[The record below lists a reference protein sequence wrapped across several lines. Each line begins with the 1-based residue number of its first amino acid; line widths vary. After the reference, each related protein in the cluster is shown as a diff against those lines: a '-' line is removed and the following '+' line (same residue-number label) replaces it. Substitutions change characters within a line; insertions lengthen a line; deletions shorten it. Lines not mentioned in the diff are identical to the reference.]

1 MPLLQDVRPAERGK
15 ANGKDS
21 EAASIIHGS
30 GNEAPP
36 RYSSVTVV
44 VTDHELVE
52 RARLGEAAAF
62 EALVTRHHQA
72 ARRAAV
78 AALGS
83 ADDADDVAQEAW
95 IAVHARLT
103 DFQGASSFR
112 TWLLASVWNKALDRR
127 RQVGRW
133 LRRMVS
139 LDTPWPSGDRGA
151 ALPAATA
158 IGAAAAI
165 GLSEDRP
172 SPERRVLNDELSG
185 QVARLVRALSAKL
198 RDPLLLIGSGDYSY
212 EEVAAMLGI
221 PVGTVKWRVSEAR
234 RQLRAKLERLGH

>member
-1 MPLLQDVRPAERGK
+1 MTV
-15 ANGKDS
+15 S
-21 EAASIIHGS
+21 E
-30 GNEAPP
+30 
-36 RYSSVTVV
+36 
-44 VTDHELVE
+44 TDHELVE
-52 RARLGEAAAF
+52 RARHGEAAAF

-72 ARRAAV
+72 ARRAAI

-112 TWLLASVWNKALDRR
+112 TWLLAIVWNKALDRR

-139 LDTPWPSGDRGA
+139 LDAPWRSGEGGA
-151 ALPAATA
+151 GTTLPAAMT
-158 IGAAAAI
+158 IGAGLGSGSGRAV
-165 GLSEDRP
+165 GLSEERP

-185 QVARLVRALSAKL
+185 QIARLVQALSAKL

-234 RQLRAKLERLGH
+234 RQLRAKLERLGYR

>member
-1 MPLLQDVRPAERGK
+1 
-15 ANGKDS
+15 
-21 EAASIIHGS
+21 
-30 GNEAPP
+30 
-36 RYSSVTVV
+36 VTAV

-52 RARLGEAAAF
+52 RARLGEAQAF

-72 ARRAAV
+72 ARRAAI

-95 IAVHARLT
+95 MSAHARLQ
-103 DFQGASSFR
+103 DFQGTSSFR
-112 TWLLASVWNKALDRR
+112 TWLLAIVWNKALDRR

-139 LDTPWPSGDRGA
+139 LDLGG
-151 ALPAATA
+151 
-158 IGAAAAI
+158 AI
-165 GLSEDRP
+165 GLSEHRP
-172 SPERRVLNDELSG
+172 SPERRVLGDELSD
-185 QVARLVRALSAKL
+185 QTTRLVRALSPKL

-212 EEVAAMLGI
+212 EEVAAILGI

-234 RQLRAKLERLGH
+234 RQLRAKLERLGYGQ

>member
-1 MPLLQDVRPAERGK
+1 
-15 ANGKDS
+15 
-21 EAASIIHGS
+21 
-30 GNEAPP
+30 
-36 RYSSVTVV
+36 
-44 VTDHELVE
+44 
-52 RARLGEAAAF
+52 
-62 EALVTRHHQA
+62 VTRHHQA
-72 ARRAAV
+72 ARRAAI

-112 TWLLASVWNKALDRR
+112 TWLLAIVWNKALDRR

-139 LDTPWPSGDRGA
+139 LDTPWPTGDSSA
-151 ALPAATA
+151 TLPAAMA
-158 IGAAAAI
+158 IGATADTGAAI
-165 GLSEDRP
+165 GLSERQP
-172 SPERRVLNDELSG
+172 SPERRVLNEELSG
-185 QVARLVRALSAKL
+185 QIGRLVRALSAKL

-234 RQLRAKLERLGH
+234 RQLRAKLERLGY

>member
-1 MPLLQDVRPAERGK
+1 
-15 ANGKDS
+15 
-21 EAASIIHGS
+21 
-30 GNEAPP
+30 
-36 RYSSVTVV
+36 VTVV

-52 RARLGEAAAF
+52 RARHGEAAAF

-78 AALGS
+78 AALGA

-112 TWLLASVWNKALDRR
+112 TWLLAIVWNKALDRR

-139 LDTPWPSGDRGA
+139 LDTPWPSGESGA
-151 ALPAATA
+151 AAPAAIT

-185 QVARLVRALSAKL
+185 QIARLVRALSAKL

-221 PVGTVKWRVSEAR
+221 PVGTAKWRVSEAR

>member
-1 MPLLQDVRPAERGK
+1 M
-15 ANGKDS
+15 
-21 EAASIIHGS
+21 
-30 GNEAPP
+30 
-36 RYSSVTVV
+36 
-44 VTDHELVE
+44 TDHELVE
-52 RARLGEAAAF
+52 RARHGEAAAF

-72 ARRAAV
+72 ARRAAI

-95 IAVHARLT
+95 IAVHARLA

-112 TWLLASVWNKALDRR
+112 TWLLAIVWNKALDRR

-139 LDTPWPSGDRGA
+139 LDTPWTSGEAARRCSPQTTGRRRKRRDRFGA
-151 ALPAATA
+151 DD
-158 IGAAAAI
+158 GV
-165 GLSEDRP
+165 
-172 SPERRVLNDELSG
+172 ERRTERPDR
-185 QVARLVRALSAKL
+185 RLVRALSAKL

-234 RQLRAKLERLGH
+234 RQLRAKLERLGYRQ

>member
-1 MPLLQDVRPAERGK
+1 MIDAVL
-15 ANGKDS
+15 
-21 EAASIIHGS
+21 
-30 GNEAPP
+30 
-36 RYSSVTVV
+36 
-44 VTDHELVE
+44 TDHELVE

-72 ARRAAV
+72 ARRAAI

-83 ADDADDVAQEAW
+83 VDDADDVAQEAW
-95 IAVHARLT
+95 IAVHSRLA

-112 TWLLASVWNKALDRR
+112 TWLLAIVWNKALDRR

-139 LDTPWPSGDRGA
+139 LDASWGAGDSGTA
-151 ALPAATA
+151 AAAA
-158 IGAAAAI
+158 VDIGVSTGAAI
-165 GLSEDRP
+165 GLPRERL

-185 QVARLVRALSAKL
+185 QIARLVRALSAKL

-212 EEVAAMLGI
+212 DEVAAMLGI

-234 RQLRAKLERLGH
+234 RQLRAKLERLGYRH

>member
-1 MPLLQDVRPAERGK
+1 M
-15 ANGKDS
+15 
-21 EAASIIHGS
+21 
-30 GNEAPP
+30 
-36 RYSSVTVV
+36 TVLV
-44 VTDHELVE
+44 NDHELVE

-62 EALVTRHHQA
+62 EALVSRHHQA
-72 ARRAAV
+72 ARRAAI

-112 TWLLASVWNKALDRR
+112 TWLLAIVWNKALDRR

-139 LDTPWPSGDRGA
+139 LDTPWPSSEGGATADA
-151 ALPAATA
+151 ALNISTAA
-158 IGAAAAI
+158 GAAI
-165 GLSEDRP
+165 GLSVERP
-172 SPERRVLNDELSG
+172 SPERRVLNEELSG
-185 QVARLVRALSAKL
+185 QIARLVRTLSAKL

-234 RQLRAKLERLGH
+234 RQLRAKLERLGY

>member
-1 MPLLQDVRPAERGK
+1 
-15 ANGKDS
+15 
-21 EAASIIHGS
+21 
-30 GNEAPP
+30 
-36 RYSSVTVV
+36 VTAV

-52 RARLGEAAAF
+52 RARHGEAAAF

-72 ARRAAV
+72 ARRAAI

-83 ADDADDVAQEAW
+83 AEDADDVAQEAW
-95 IAVHARLT
+95 IAVHARLA

-112 TWLLASVWNKALDRR
+112 TWLLAIVWNKALDRR

-139 LDTPWPSGDRGA
+139 LDAPWPVGDSGTATLAAMNISAGA
-151 ALPAATA
+151 
-158 IGAAAAI
+158 GAAI
-165 GLSEDRP
+165 GLSEERP

-185 QVARLVRALSAKL
+185 QIARLVRALAAKL

-212 EEVAAMLGI
+212 DEAAAMLGI

-234 RQLRAKLERLGH
+234 RQLRAKLERLGYQQ

>member
-1 MPLLQDVRPAERGK
+1 
-15 ANGKDS
+15 
-21 EAASIIHGS
+21 
-30 GNEAPP
+30 
-36 RYSSVTVV
+36 

-52 RARLGEAAAF
+52 RARHGEAAAF

-72 ARRAAV
+72 ARRAAI

-95 IAVHARLT
+95 IAAHARLA

-112 TWLLASVWNKALDRR
+112 TWLLAIVWNKALDRR

-139 LDTPWPSGDRGA
+139 LDFGA
-151 ALPAATA
+151 AL
-158 IGAAAAI
+158 
-165 GLSEDRP
+165 GLSSTLAERRP
-172 SPERRVLNDELSG
+172 SPERRVLGDELSE
-185 QVARLVRALSAKL
+185 QTTRLVRALSAKL
-198 RDPLLLIGSGDYSY
+198 RDPLLLVGSGDYSY
-212 EEVAAMLGI
+212 DEVAAMLGI

-234 RQLRAKLERLGH
+234 RQLRAKLERLGYGQ

>member
-1 MPLLQDVRPAERGK
+1 L
-15 ANGKDS
+15 
-21 EAASIIHGS
+21 AST
-30 GNEAPP
+30 AC
-36 RYSSVTVV
+36 VT
-44 VTDHELVE
+44 TDHELVE
-52 RARLGEAAAF
+52 RARHGEAAAF

-95 IAVHARLT
+95 IAAHARLA

-112 TWLLASVWNKALDRR
+112 TWLLAIVWNKAMDRR

-139 LDTPWPSGDRGA
+139 LDFGA
-151 ALPAATA
+151 AV
-158 IGAAAAI
+158 
-165 GLSEDRP
+165 GLSATLSERRP
-172 SPERRVLNDELSG
+172 SPERRVLGDELSE
-185 QVARLVRALSAKL
+185 QTTRLVRALSAKL
-198 RDPLLLIGSGDYSY
+198 RDPLLLVGSGDYSY
-212 EEVAAMLGI
+212 DEVAAMLGI

-234 RQLRAKLERLGH
+234 RQLRAKLERLGYGQ